1 MSVIDILN
9 SVQFVVDKQGRQ
21 TAVQLDLAT
30 WKALQLLLEEIA
42 EDEWLGRLLAEVKDD
57 ERLEGET
64 AYQAYQ
70 AYLSET
76 QS

>member
-57 ERLEGET
+57 ERLEGDA

-70 AYLSET
+70 SYLTET

>member
-1 MSVIDILN
+1 MSITDILD
-9 SVQFVVDKQGRQ
+9 SVQYVVDKQGRQ

-30 WKALQLLLEEIA
+30 WKMLQLLLEDIA
-42 EDEWLGRLLAEVKDD
+42 EDERLGQLMDEVKDD

-64 AYQAYQ
+64 AYEAYQ
-70 AYLSET
+70 AYLIEA